1 MMDITSTLLA
11 AGKAAGIFAAGYVLG
26 KALSSRLEKL
36 TSKKVSTHVGRIV
49 KNIVFYSI
57 VVVASLTAV
66 SQFVDLTA
74 VLAAA
79 GIAGI
84 AIGLASQRSVSNI
97 ISGIFL
103 VVDNPFSI
111 GDAVNIDGTEGF
123 VIDMTLLSTRLRTFD
138 NKYLR
143 VPNETVAAATIT
155 NYTKFHIRRVDLTIG
170 VAYKEDVG
178 KAIDVLTPMVK
189 ALPDVLVEPEP
200 QVFATEFGD
209 SSINLIVRAWVPRT
223 ELFKAKSELVKG
235 IKKSLDDAGIEIPFP
250 HRTIYFGS
258 GEIDKLNKVTDK

>member
-1 MMDITSTLLA
+1 MV
-11 AGKAAGIFAAGYVLG
+11 AGKAIGIFAVGYLLAKTLSG
-26 KALSSRLEKL
+26 KLEKL
-36 TSKKVSTHVGRIV
+36 TSRKLSTHVGRIV
-49 KNIVFYSI
+49 KNIIFYSI
-57 VVVASLTAV
+57 VVVASLTAI

-111 GDAVNIDGTEGF
+111 GDAVSIDGTEGF

-143 VPNETVAAATIT
+143 IPNETVASAKIT
-155 NYTKFHIRRVDLTIG
+155 NYTKFNIRRVDLTVG
-170 VAYKEDVG
+170 VAYKSDVG
-178 KAIDVLTPMVK
+178 AAIDVLTPIVK
-189 ALPDVLVEPEP
+189 SLPDVLVEPEP
-200 QVFATEFGD
+200 QVFATEFSD
-209 SSINLIVRAWVPRT
+209 SSINLTVRAWVPRS
-223 ELFKAKSELVKG
+223 ELFKAKSELVKS
-235 IKKSLDDAGIEIPFP
+235 IKKALDDADIEIPFP
-250 HRTIYFGS
+250 HRTLYFGS
-258 GEIDKLNKVTDK
+258 GEIDKLNKVKG